1 MEMVRHLQRKIQ
13 TIFPDCDDLSGFPAG
28 YTPHLSVGQCNTIAA
43 CQKVAAEL
51 QAAWHP

>member
-1 MEMVRHLQRKIQ
+1 MEQVRRLQQAIQ
-13 TIFPDCDDLSGFPAG
+13 SIFPDCNDLSRFSAG
-28 YTPHLSVGQCNTIAA
+28 YTPHLSVGQFNTIAA